1 MDKCE
6 SMHGFIPAIELYGE
20 KKYIYIYIVY
30 CIFSYYIIIVNL
42 CKLQLF
48 ENIINEKEIIRL

>member
-6 SMHGFIPAIELYGE
+6 SMHGFIPAIELY
-20 KKYIYIYIVY
+20 KNIYIYIVY